1 MPKEITKT
9 ISEEKS
15 IIVSEFD
22 PKRCSRDC
30 YYCEKMLGTYYCYL
44 NDCEG
49 EEIEKL
55 DDIYDDNF
63 ATADTYGFLR
73 TDYCLK
79 HFGIHN
85 GEEAKNGDN

>member
-22 PKRCSRDC
+22 PKRCSRNC
-30 YYCEKMLGTYYCYL
+30 YYCKKSFGLYHCYL
-44 NDCEG
+44 NDYEG

-55 DDIYDDNF
+55 DDVYDDKF
-63 ATADTYGFLR
+63 DTADTYGFLR

-79 HFGIHN
+79 HFGMPNKQDAIS
-85 GEEAKNGDN
+85 KQ

>member
-9 ISEEKS
+9 ISEAKT

-30 YYCEKMLGTYYCYL
+30 PYCQKSYGLYHCYL
-44 NDCEG
+44 HDYEG
-49 EEIEKL
+49 EEIEKIS
-55 DDIYDDNF
+55 DVFDDNF
-63 ATADTYGFLR
+63 DTADTYGFLR

-79 HFGIHN
+79 HFGMP
-85 GEEAKNGDN
+85 GSEEEGK